1 MQKQIKNILRLVLFF
16 GIGIGL
22 FYLVYRDVDFNE
34 VFVELKNIN
43 YWWFLLFFV
52 LVILSN
58 VSRTI
63 RWQMLIKSYGG
74 KAGFINTFL
83 AVIIGYFANMALPR
97 LGEVSRCAVI
107 SKYEKQALSKVLG
120 TMVSERIFDVLMIIL
135 LTIIVI
141 IFQNQVFLDFLE
153 GNPEIQAN
161 TLKLFKWEIIGA
173 AILLFALSII
183 FIYHIVKGRFDK
195 YIVFKKLSDF
205 LQNFWKGLFS
215 IRKVKNIPLFIFHS
229 IFIWFM
235 YFLMIY
241 VVFPAFEGFSDLGL
255 MVALTVF
262 VAASYGMIAPTPG
275 GIGAY
280 HFMLSQTLILYGIP
294 LEKALIFALVVHGM
308 QTLAIIIS
316 GILALILLPVYNQ
329 HKNKQL

>member
-1 MQKQIKNILRLVLFF
+1 MKKYIKNIFKFVLFF
-16 GIGIGL
+16 GIGILL
-22 FYLVYRDVDFNE
+22 FYLVYRDIDFRK

-52 LVILSN
+52 LVVLSN

-74 KAGFINTFL
+74 NAGFINTFF
-83 AVIIGYFANMALPR
+83 AVVIGYFANMALPR

-107 SKYEKQALSKVLG
+107 SKYEKQPLSKVLG

-135 LTIIVI
+135 LTITVI
-141 IFQNQVFLDFLE
+141 IFQNQIILNFLE

-161 TLKLFKWEIIGA
+161 TAKLFKWEIIVA
-173 AILLFALSII
+173 AVVLFTLSII
-183 FIYHIVKGRFDK
+183 FIYHIVKGSFDK
-195 YIVFKKLSDF
+195 IIIFKKISEF
-205 LQNFWKGLFS
+205 LKNFWKGLFS

-229 IFIWFM
+229 VFIWVM
-235 YFLMIY
+235 YLLMIY

-280 HFMLSQTLILYGIP
+280 HFMLSQTLILYGIS

-316 GILALILLPVYNQ
+316 GILALILLPVYN
-329 HKNKQL
+329 HNKYK